1 VSAAGTAGHRC
12 CEKVA
17 RPISLD
23 RCCVTQPAARGC
35 SLGSAERPGRSNRV
49 WSVSALL
56 CGVFSFVASL
66 LQVSITSLAGDAA
79 KCNEA
84 KKIILAR

>member
-35 SLGSAERPGRSNRV
+35 SLGSAERPAVRTGFGV
-49 WSVSALL
+49 CLL
-56 CGVFSFVASL
+56 GLVFSFVASL